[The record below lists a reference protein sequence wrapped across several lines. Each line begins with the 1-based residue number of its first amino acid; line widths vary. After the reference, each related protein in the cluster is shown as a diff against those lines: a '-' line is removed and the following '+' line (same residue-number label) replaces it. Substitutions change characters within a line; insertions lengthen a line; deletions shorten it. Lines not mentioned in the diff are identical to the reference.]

1 VCLLKYVWIGI
12 AWCNGSCMDEEN
24 YLETYSLLG
33 EMESKRDK

>member
-1 VCLLKYVWIGI
+1 
-12 AWCNGSCMDEEN
+12 MDEEN